1 MVGPQT
7 SAQTATM
14 QSLGTILRERR
25 NDLGLTLQAVADLA
39 GCTKG
44 YLSAIEND
52 LRDRPPS
59 EELLA
64 RLEWALRMTPGSL
77 VAVGDWQSTPDAVR
91 RRVRDLET
99 QEQAGRRLAS
109 LLRDQGIDALHR
121 SGELRRLVERLTNSP
136 PASTAPSTTP
146 PRRPPSVGTSPP
158 GAVTP
163 WGGIGAP
170 RTIPMQVPLI
180 NKVAAGYPT
189 EFTDLA
195 YPARVADEYVSV
207 PDINDAD
214 AFAAR
219 VVGDSME
226 PAYREGDIVV
236 FSPAAPTHHG
246 SDCFVRFER
255 DEETTF
261 KRVFFEPPPAA
272 QQALATAGSP
282 ATQASPA
289 SAATPTPS
297 SAATLRLRLQPLNP
311 KYPPRTVGREEIAG
325 LYAAVYVVRPVGL
338 PR

>member
-1 MVGPQT
+1 
-7 SAQTATM
+7 M
-14 QSLGTILRERR
+14 QSLGTILRGRR
-25 NDLGLTLQAVADLA
+25 NDLGMTLQAVADLA

-77 VAVGDWQSTPDAVR
+77 VAVGDWQSTPEAVR

-121 SGELRRLVERLTNSP
+121 SGELRRLVDRLTAAP
-136 PASTAPSTTP
+136 GAPGTPAVPGGPAAAPT
-146 PRRPPSVGTSPP
+146 RRPATP
-158 GAVTP
+158 GAPVPVTP

-170 RTIPMQVPLI
+170 RTLPMQVPLI

-207 PDINDAD
+207 PDLSDAD

-255 DEETTF
+255 DDQTTF
-261 KRVFFEPPPAA
+261 KRVFFEPPPDEQA
-272 QQALATAGSP
+272 QP
-282 ATQASPA
+282 A
-289 SAATPTPS
+289 

-311 KYPPRTVGREEIAG
+311 KYAPRTVDREEIAG